1 MLKLSCCHVDRVVNL
16 LECSQN
22 RAQLAYEVRFAA
34 DALWL
39 DWTYAEYVVDLANC
53 LQLTFILWTLAFCDE
68 ALEKFAAANALDAI
82 VLQVAA
88 APREKVVRVAL
99 EALQV

>member
-1 MLKLSCCHVDRVVNL
+1 MRYALQQTDCGLFETMLRMVSISCNL
-16 LECSQN
+16 
-22 RAQLAYEVRFAA
+22 
-34 DALWL
+34 
-39 DWTYAEYVVDLANC
+39 

-99 EALQV
+99 EALQVREQSRAIAIR